1 MDIWVPILVAVIT
14 GTFGLLGSMM
24 ATKKQSAVFEAVVA
38 EKIANLKKEVEKHN
52 KVIERTFNLETTT
65 LRQEDEL
72 KRLNKRLENLEAK

>member
-24 ATKKQSAVFEAVVA
+24 ATKKQSAVFEAVVT
-38 EKIANLKKEVEKHN
+38 EKITNLKAEVEKHN
-52 KVIERTFNLETTT
+52 KVIERTFNLEATT

-72 KRLNKRLENLEAK
+72 KRLNKRLEILETK

>member
-1 MDIWVPILVAVIT
+1 MEIWVPILVAVIT
-14 GTFGLLGSMM
+14 GAFGVLGSVV
-24 ATKKQSAVFEAVVA
+24 ATKKQSSVFEAVVA
-38 EKIANLKKEVEKHN
+38 EKIANLKAEVEKHN